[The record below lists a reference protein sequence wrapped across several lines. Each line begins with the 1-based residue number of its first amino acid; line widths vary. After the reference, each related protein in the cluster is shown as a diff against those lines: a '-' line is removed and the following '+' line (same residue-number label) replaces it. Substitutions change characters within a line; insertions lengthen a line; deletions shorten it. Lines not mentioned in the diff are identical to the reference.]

1 MAFRFSLDSILRLRR
16 SQEQL
21 ERLKLEAIIWEQ
33 RQMRARLEG
42 MIERS
47 IESRRLFQQELAG
60 GLTGSELQVQAMRH
74 ENTVLVRT
82 SLEDHLLELERS
94 RQAQILV
101 FQKFRQRR
109 EILENLRLRKLEA
122 YAREQSRREQQELDD
137 LFLMRQE
144 IARDETN

>member
-1 MAFRFSLDSILRLRR
+1 MAFRFSLQSILQLRR

-42 MIERS
+42 VIERS
-47 IESRRLFQQELAG
+47 VESRRRFQQELAG
-60 GLTGSELQVQAMRH
+60 GLTGSELQFQAMRQ
-74 ENTVLVRT
+74 ENTASVRT
-82 SLEDHLLELERS
+82 SLEDHLVELERS

-101 FQKFRQRR
+101 FHKFRQRR
-109 EILENLRLRKLEA
+109 EILENLRVRKLEV

-144 IARDETN
+144 IVRNDSN

>member
-1 MAFRFSLDSILRLRR
+1 MAFRFSLESILQLRR
-16 SQEQL
+16 SQEQM

-42 MIERS
+42 VIERS
-47 IESRRLFQQELAG
+47 LESRRRFQQELAG
-60 GLTGSELQVQAMRH
+60 GLTGSELQFQAMRQ
-74 ENTVLVRT
+74 ENTASVRM

-109 EILENLRLRKLEA
+109 EILENLRLRKLEV

-144 IARDETN
+144 IARDESN

>member
-1 MAFRFSLDSILRLRR
+1 MAFRFSLESILQLRR

-42 MIERS
+42 VIERS
-47 IESRRLFQQELAG
+47 VESRHRFQQELAA
-60 GLTGSELQVQAMRH
+60 GLTGSELQFQAMRQ
-74 ENTVLVRT
+74 ENTAAVRA
-82 SLEDHLLELERS
+82 SLQDHLLELERS
-94 RQAQILV
+94 RLDQLLV
-101 FQKFRQRR
+101 FHKFRQRR
-109 EILENLRLRKLEA
+109 EILEKLRLRKLEV

-144 IARDETN
+144 IVRNESN